1 MRLRNRK
8 FKSKKEVTES
18 DSEEEEEEED
28 QIPVIG
34 SNIYFYL
41 DVTNET
47 ITKLITSLKKLDI
60 KLRKQAIELDGY
72 KPKIKLFIRSG
83 GGDVY
88 AGFSAMDHIHSMKT
102 HVTTIADGFCASAAT
117 FLLMAGKVRMATP
130 SAYIL
135 IHQISSG
142 SFWGKYE
149 ELKDEMK
156 MCDNLM
162 EMLKN
167 IYTTK
172 TDLSEKKLNKLLKR
186 DITLTAEECLKFNVV
201 DQISCP

>member
-1 MRLRNRK
+1 
-8 FKSKKEVTES
+8 
-18 DSEEEEEEED
+18 
-28 QIPVIG
+28 
-34 SNIYFYL
+34 
-41 DVTNET
+41 
-47 ITKLITSLKKLDI
+47 
-60 KLRKQAIELDGY
+60 
-72 KPKIKLFIRSG
+72 
-83 GGDVY
+83 
-88 AGFSAMDHIHSMKT
+88 MDHISSMKT

-142 SFWGKYE
+142 NFWGKYE

-172 TDLSEKKLNKLLKR
+172 TDLPEKKLNKLLKR
-186 DITLTAEECLKFNVV
+186 DITLTAEQCLKFIVV
-201 DQISCP
+201 DQIACP